1 MFLRSYSRVN
11 RCIVK
16 PVFSRHT
23 SCYLNLLRFST
34 HAVKNDVEKATLTI
48 NGKTYHT
55 DDYTNVTPKILSY
68 LNKNLHNKKYHPLC
82 MLKQRIINF
91 FYSEFVGK
99 KGTPI
104 FSIYDSISPVV
115 TVEENFDSLLVAK
128 DHVSRSKNDCYYV
141 NREYLLRAHT
151 TAHQSE
157 LIRMGLDN
165 FVVFGDVYRRDQID
179 STHFPVFHQADGV
192 HLLNRD
198 QISES
203 IGQNI
208 VIFEQGGVHT
218 DEKQARHTLDATK
231 VMEQKLKNSLVKLA
245 KILFGDDIQMRWIS
259 EYFPFTHPSWEL
271 EILLN
276 DKWVEILGCGVI
288 RHEIL
293 DRVGAGDRIGWAFGL
308 GLERIAMQLYSI
320 PDIRIFFSEDSG
332 FLNQFRTEDVNQKI
346 VFKPVSSCP
355 PCINDLS
362 FWLPQGQDGIYSV
375 NDFYDLVRSVG
386 GEVVEQIHL
395 IDEFKHPK
403 SGKVSH
409 CYRIVY
415 RHLEKT
421 LTQTEVNDLHEKIAL
436 LATQTLGVTIR

>member
-1 MFLRSYSRVN
+1 MRF
-11 RCIVK
+11 
-16 PVFSRHT
+16 FSSAT
-23 SCYLNLLRFST
+23 
-34 HAVKNDVEKATLTI
+34 KKDVENSSLTI
-48 NGKTYHT
+48 CGKTYPT
-55 DDYTNVTPKILSY
+55 DDYTNVTPKIVSY
-68 LNKNLHNKKYHPLC
+68 VNKNLHNQQYHPLC
-82 MLKQRIINF
+82 LLKQRIINF
-91 FYSEFVGK
+91 FYSEFVGN
-99 KGTPI
+99 KGYPI
-104 FSIYDSISPVV
+104 FSIYDNISPVV
-115 TVEENFDSLLVAK
+115 TLEENFDSLLVPK
-128 DHVSRSKNDCYYV
+128 DHVSRSKNDCYYI
-141 NREYLLRAHT
+141 NRDYLLRAHT

-192 HLLNRD
+192 HLLNQE
-198 QISES
+198 QISNS
-203 IGQNI
+203 TGQDFK
-208 VIFEQGGVHT
+208 IFEKDGIHS
-218 DEKQARHTLDATK
+218 DKKQAKHTLDATK
-231 VMEQKLKNSLVKLA
+231 VMELKLKQSLMNLA
-245 KILFGDDIQMRWIS
+245 KSLFGTETQMRWIP

-276 DKWVEILGCGVI
+276 EKWVEILGCGII

-320 PDIRIFFSEDSG
+320 PDIRTFFSEDSG
-332 FLNQFRTEDVNQKI
+332 FLNQFVTDDVNKKI

-362 FWLPQGQDGIYSV
+362 FWIPQGQEISYSA

-403 SGKVSH
+403 TGRVSH

-415 RHLEKT
+415 RHLEKV
-421 LTQTEVNDLHEKIAL
+421 LTQEEVNELHSRISL
-436 LATQTLGVTIR
+436 LCTQTLGVTIR